1 MGLLLILGIA
11 IIVGLIIIFSIIDW
25 SKVNTKAESPPKSV
39 QIANVTQPYIPS
51 ETKLD
56 VQRDIVSEHSRNLT
70 NEELRDVNAQEHPV
84 YVQPPLE
91 HVRETSVPRT
101 IYNRLGAYPSAT
113 VISDPAINNY
123 GQYMTA
129 PIIKQQPMI
138 STQPQQPM
146 IPQQP
151 IQSTQ
156 PHQTQQP
163 IPSPKPIVS
172 TQPQQNV
179 ISSPKPITLPQP
191 VITLKHTMVD
201 IKSGPS
207 TDNTSAGTGCSG
219 SFDFRSG
226 STAPSASIEE
236 HDKGQQQVDNSAK
249 SSPIVTIGIKPYI
262 KNQQSSQK
270 QNNHRSH
277 KQNDQHSLPKHTESK
292 YGRTDRVID
301 ACSFS
306 DSIVTLINDG
316 TIIRKPE
323 ASDFSS
329 DTSSS
334 KIDTTVTSQRGSIR
348 ISNNITGLTRLEP
361 FNGYLFG
368 VSNGKLY
375 KLNNTTYRS
384 KNWTWELCAWAPTDI
399 THTSS
404 THDGNHLWIQ
414 SDNNGYLFNQAE
426 IPTFASQGLNKSQ
439 HSLSKSSTKIKRI
452 YGLDH
457 TIYLDIEQDTCV
469 AHLTSKN
476 RHTSYNNVCSAL
488 VDHEGTVIPIKA
500 SDNNQYSDVRL
511 INWEPYYIKK

>member
-1 MGLLLILGIA
+1 
-11 IIVGLIIIFSIIDW
+11 
-25 SKVNTKAESPPKSV
+25 
-39 QIANVTQPYIPS
+39 
-51 ETKLD
+51 
-56 VQRDIVSEHSRNLT
+56 
-70 NEELRDVNAQEHPV
+70 
-84 YVQPPLE
+84 
-91 HVRETSVPRT
+91 
-101 IYNRLGAYPSAT
+101 
-113 VISDPAINNY
+113 
-123 GQYMTA
+123 
-129 PIIKQQPMI
+129 
-138 STQPQQPM
+138 
-146 IPQQP
+146 
-151 IQSTQ
+151 
-156 PHQTQQP
+156 
-163 IPSPKPIVS
+163 
-172 TQPQQNV
+172 
-179 ISSPKPITLPQP
+179 
-191 VITLKHTMVD
+191 MVD

-226 STAPSASIEE
+226 STAPSTSREE
-236 HDKGQQQVDNSAK
+236 HNKDQQQIDNSAK

-270 QNNHRSH
+270 QNDRHRSQ
-277 KQNDQHSLPKHTESK
+277 KQNDQHSLPKQNDQHPFPKHIDSK

-329 DTSSS
+329 DASSS
-334 KIDTTVTSQRGSIR
+334 KTDTTVTSQRGSIR
-348 ISNNITGLTRLEP
+348 ISNNIIGLTRLEP

-414 SDNNGYLFNQAE
+414 SGNNGYLFNQA
-426 IPTFASQGLNKSQ
+426 LNKSQ
-439 HSLSKSSTKIKRI
+439 HSLSKSSTNKIKRI

-457 TIYLDIEQDTCV
+457 TIYIDIEQDTCV

-488 VDHEGTVIPIKA
+488 VDHEGAVIPIKA